1 MDLSTACF
9 NFSRVINPV
18 PVEFVCKVVGYFL
31 SKDSTTDVDYYN
43 VGSLEHI
50 KVKVIE
56 IVKRLKEI
64 FDFQYIFEGEEK
76 QPVCFITKTEKLAQM
91 GLASYDVLGNIIKYI
106 QSIVEQGNQG

>member
-1 MDLSTACF
+1 M
-9 NFSRVINPV
+9 
-18 PVEFVCKVVGYFL
+18 
-31 SKDSTTDVDYYN
+31 SKDSTIGVDYYN

-50 KVKVIE
+50 KVIE

-76 QPVCFITKTEKLAQM
+76 QPVCFMTKTEKLAHV

-106 QSIVEQGNQG
+106 QSIIEQGNQG